1 MTVKRK
7 VTGGRGDLI
16 GRPYQIYA
24 LLLLLL
30 CAGMA
35 VLSQEEERV
44 WQVFLRR
51 DVDASGI
58 DQLVFLDVLTG
69 DEVEVEV
76 VGERYTLVEQSVM
89 YFDLSTRRVMLAS
102 PDGDTRPHPFIQPGL
117 LTRRV
122 DWIVSGDGSTLA
134 WTLTE
139 GDPAALTT
147 ITTVASIDGTSP
159 HQVLQDGPRNGI
171 RAMPVAFS
179 GDNSLL
185 YMDYQPDMI
194 GDFTP
199 FRQYAGLFSVDVK
212 DNSVAYLPGEP
223 GCFCGAG
230 IGEGWFLRLALT
242 NDLSGFDVKVV
253 NLTTQ
258 AEFLIPAL
266 RLSNYTQAGGI
277 VVSRDGTRAVYA
289 LAQIR
294 DFGQPT
300 QSTET
305 VFMLVNLLDFT
316 QTTLTQPVQTFVRPL
331 AFTDDNTAVLF
342 TSPEEDGTWKVN
354 IGDGRLNKVASA
366 TYLGEL
372 G

>member
-1 MTVKRK
+1 V
-7 VTGGRGDLI
+7 
-16 GRPYQIYA
+16 
-24 LLLLLL
+24 LLYFVCLDT
-30 CAGMA
+30 AA
-35 VLSQEEERV
+35 FSQEQAQV
-44 WQVFLRR
+44 WQVFLQR
-51 DVDASGI
+51 DVDTSGT
-58 DQLVFLDVLTG
+58 DQLLFMDVLTG
-69 DEVEVEV
+69 DEVEIEV
-76 VGERYTLVEQSVM
+76 SGERYSIVEQAVM
-89 YFDLSTRRVMLAS
+89 YFDVTTRRVMLAS
-102 PDGDTRPHPFIQPGL
+102 ADGTTRPHPSIQPGL

-122 DWIVSGDGSTLA
+122 DWIVSEDGSAIA

-139 GDPAALTT
+139 GEPAALTT
-147 ITTVASIDGTSP
+147 ITTVANIDGTNP
-159 HQVLQDGPRNGI
+159 HPVLQDGPRNGI
-171 RAMPVAFS
+171 RAMPVAFN
-179 GDNSLL
+179 GDNTLL
-185 YMDYQPDMI
+185 YMDYQPDVI

-212 DNSVAYLPGEP
+212 DSTVAYLPGEP

-242 NDLSGFDVKVV
+242 NDLSGFDVKVA

-258 AEFLIPAL
+258 AEFVIPAL

-277 VVSRDGTRAVYA
+277 VVSSDGTRAVYA

-305 VFMLVNLLDFT
+305 VFMLVNLLDLT
-316 QTTLTQPVQTFVRPL
+316 QTTLTQPVQTFVRPM

-354 IGDGRLNKVASA
+354 IGDGRLTKVADA
-366 TYLGEL
+366 TYLGTL